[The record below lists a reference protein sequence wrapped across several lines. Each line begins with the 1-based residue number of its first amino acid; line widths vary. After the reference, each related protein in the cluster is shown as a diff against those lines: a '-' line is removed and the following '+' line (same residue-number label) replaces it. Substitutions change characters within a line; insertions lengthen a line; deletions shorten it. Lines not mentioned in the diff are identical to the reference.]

1 MEITTEN
8 YIQELSETID
18 KVETLRRFTKR
29 FPVLYYGIARANGKS
44 RFAYRFIKHY
54 SSIIRAYEDAEKEA
68 KGERPGFLRRLFKKR
83 QPKRTPPSPLLVRAA
98 VEIYGLTNI
107 DGRSAEQIVEL
118 ILRKERTFR
127 GWGYREL

>member
-1 MEITTEN
+1 MEITNET

-18 KVETLRRFTKR
+18 KVEALRRFTKR
-29 FPVLYYGIARANGKS
+29 YPILYYGIARANGKS

-68 KGERPGFLRRLFKKR
+68 RGERPGFLRRLFKKK
-83 QPKRTPPSPLLVRAA
+83 QPKRTPPSPLLIQAA

-127 GWGYREL
+127 EWGYRE

>member
-1 MEITTEN
+1 MEITNET
-8 YIQELSETID
+8 YIQELSETIE
-18 KVETLRRFTKR
+18 KVEALRRFTKR
-29 FPVLYYGIARANGKS
+29 YPILYYGIARANGKS

-68 KGERPGFLRRLFKKR
+68 RGERPGFLRRLFKKK
-83 QPKRTPPSPLLVRAA
+83 QPKRTPPSHLLIQAA

-127 GWGYREL
+127 GWGCRK

>member
-1 MEITTEN
+1 MEITNET
-8 YIQELSETID
+8 YIQEISETID
-18 KVETLRRFTKR
+18 KVEALRRFTKR
-29 FPVLYYGIARANGKS
+29 YPILYYGIARANGKTS
-44 RFAYRFIKHY
+44 FAYRFIKHY

-68 KGERPGFLRRLFKKR
+68 RGERPGFLRRLFKKR
-83 QPKRTPPSPLLVRAA
+83 QPKRTPPSPLLVQAA

-127 GWGYREL
+127 GWGYRK

>member
-1 MEITTEN
+1 MEITNET

-18 KVETLRRFTKR
+18 KVEALRRFTKR
-29 FPVLYYGIARANGKS
+29 YPILYYGIARANGKT

-68 KGERPGFLRRLFKKR
+68 RGERPGFLRRLFKKK
-83 QPKRTPPSPLLVRAA
+83 QPKRTPPSPLLIQAA

-127 GWGYREL
+127 GWGCRK

>member
-1 MEITTEN
+1 MEITNET

-18 KVETLRRFTKR
+18 KVEALRRFTKR
-29 FPVLYYGIARANGKS
+29 YPILYYGIARANGKS

-68 KGERPGFLRRLFKKR
+68 RGERPGFLRRLFKRK
-83 QPKRTPPSPLLVRAA
+83 QPKRTPPSPLLIQAA

-127 GWGYREL
+127 GWGCRK

>member
-1 MEITTEN
+1 MEITQET

-18 KVETLRRFTKR
+18 KVEALRRFTKR
-29 FPVLYYGIARANGKS
+29 YPILYYGIARANGKN
-44 RFAYRFIKHY
+44 RFAYRFIKYY

-68 KGERPGFLRRLFKKR
+68 RGERHGFLRRLFKKR
-83 QPKRTPPSPLLVRAA
+83 QPKRTPPSPLLVQAA

-127 GWGYREL
+127 GWGYRR

>member
-1 MEITTEN
+1 MEITNET

-18 KVETLRRFTKR
+18 KVEALRRFTKR
-29 FPVLYYGIARANGKS
+29 YPILYYGIARANGKS

-68 KGERPGFLRRLFKKR
+68 RGERPGFLRRLFKKK
-83 QPKRTPPSPLLVRAA
+83 QPKRTPPSPLLIQAA

-107 DGRSAEQIVEL
+107 DGRYAEQIVEL

-127 GWGYREL
+127 GWGCRK

>member
-1 MEITTEN
+1 MEITNET

-18 KVETLRRFTKR
+18 KVEALRRFTKR
-29 FPVLYYGIARANGKS
+29 YPILYYGIARANGKS
-44 RFAYRFIKHY
+44 RFAYRFIKYY

-68 KGERPGFLRRLFKKR
+68 RGERPGFLRRLFKKR